1 MTHRHDPKEFSSDA
15 INENQIKLNEM
26 DWSREEPTQGKVVR
40 MASSD
45 EDVLDDGE
53 DEWDNFSDDEFFD

>member
-40 MASSD
+40 MASND
-45 EDVLDDGE
+45 EDYLDDGE
-53 DEWDNFSDDEFFD
+53 DDWDYTDNERFD